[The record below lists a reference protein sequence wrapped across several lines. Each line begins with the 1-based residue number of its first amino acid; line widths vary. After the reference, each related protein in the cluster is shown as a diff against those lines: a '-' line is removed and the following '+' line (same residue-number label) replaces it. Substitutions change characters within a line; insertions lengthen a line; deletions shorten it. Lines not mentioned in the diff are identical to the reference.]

1 MSRRPASVIMVD
13 RRRRNAANNLAVEAD
28 RVLKR
33 TQQSEPRRGVRR
45 TRLRPGDNS
54 GVMVVN
60 YEPVLSGYHLIHDI
74 VRTPDLSSQQKAE
87 QINEVLKG
95 LNLYPNNNTKRL
107 ERALRLVRT
116 FDSYQ
121 HGIVRNVM
129 EGGDIN
135 QAVIPYVA
143 AFALPDEAPEFRI
156 VHEIQRNL
164 SNAERA
170 QIRNVLFELRQG
182 GYQPRTYTLPA
193 DSPGARLLRE
203 LMALNIIEGEE
214 RAVDEPPAQAPAL
227 AGPENGPPRS
237 ADRRTRSSSV
247 REGRRA
253 IGLVD
258 ERNLQQVSR
267 RGSLVNPGS
276 QANTPAAPRSASR
289 GSVSRISYLNDQRDL
304 GYVYNRAI
312 LPFAGDLILNDVPR
326 EAAADDVPREAA
338 PVEPQVDVPD
348 NVSQEAAPDEE
359 PNDAAPTP
367 TFQTVARE
375 YSVTPA
381 MLAST
386 LEKFSSDVSAR
397 ATKINDLTHSLDS
410 GLQNYAHELG
420 DEINAQVQNALSA
433 INNFVEDI
441 GANLETYKNEHGLA
455 FSNLVARVDSLDEAI
470 KKNVTRESLTNQ
482 LAELREQL
490 FSVQRPKTHGG
501 SARTGLDPP
510 SGSSGSGS
518 SSSSSD
524 ASLPGLPRGAGNGGP
539 PHKGGGKGD
548 NGIADPSSSRQ
559 EIAKDDPEGMV
570 SATRAEEKLGQLFP
584 QISID
589 NSDLRRYFTT
599 KLAYVWRSTGDE
611 QQVRDVLTGAAR
623 VGNFNDGKID
633 PTYNTP
639 GEVRSFLRDMKLTD
653 AEVYARHRDSLK
665 DMKTAHHVLLA
676 KAAVYGKTIDN
687 ELKNVEMLIKH
698 ELGKDISSSEILKRL
713 KGGLENVRYSP
724 INTLREFYDSE
735 KLKNDAGEFSEQE
748 QAVYDLVK
756 KYLGFNNDK
765 MSLNKQTNKLRGNLA
780 RYSNEEN
787 NLMRVVRE
795 AGIDLDHPA
804 KQVESLKKNV
814 SDILDAI
821 HTKKKDA
828 EEEKKVLKQELAS
841 HRADVE
847 RLVRSLWV
855 KEPIERIAAV
865 NARIQKTVSGGNRTR
880 EVAVPRPRAPKEP
893 VRKKTVKKAKK
904 EVVTPVTDADAV
916 WKKIMQNQRWKG

>member
-13 RRRRNAANNLAVEAD
+13 KRRRKSANNLAVEAD
-28 RVLKR
+28 RVLER
-33 TQQSEPRRGVRR
+33 TQRSAPRRNVRHVR
-45 TRLRPGDNS
+45 HRPGDNS

-60 YEPVLSGYHLIHDI
+60 YEPVLSGYRLIHDI
-74 VRTPDLSSQQKAE
+74 VRGDLNRQQKVE

-95 LNLYPNNNTKRL
+95 LNLYPKNDTKRL
-107 ERALRLVRT
+107 ERATRLVKT
-116 FDSYQ
+116 FDNYQ

-143 AFALPDEAPEFRI
+143 AFALPGEAPEFRI

-164 SNAERA
+164 SDAERA
-170 QIRNVLFELRQG
+170 QIRNILFELRHG
-182 GYQPRTYTLPA
+182 NYQRPRTYTLPA

-227 AGPENGPPRS
+227 AGPENGSPRS

-276 QANTPAAPRSASR
+276 QADTPAAPRSASR
-289 GSVSRISYLNDQRDL
+289 GSVGRISHLNDQRDL
-304 GYVYNRAI
+304 GYVYNRAL

-326 EAAADDVPREAA
+326 EAA
-338 PVEPQVDVPD
+338 PVEPQVDAPD
-348 NVSQEAAPDEE
+348 NVLQEAAPDEE

-375 YSVTPA
+375 YSITPA
-381 MLAST
+381 VLAST
-386 LEKFSSDVSAR
+386 LEKLSSDVSAR
-397 ATKINDLTHSLDS
+397 VTRINDLTHSLDS
-410 GLQNYAHELG
+410 GLQNYANELG
-420 DEINAQVQNALSA
+420 DEINAQLQRALAS
-433 INNFVEDI
+433 INSFVTDI
-441 GANLETYKNEHGLA
+441 DNNLNTFKNEHGLA
-455 FSNLVARVDSLDEAI
+455 FNNLVERVDSLGESL
-470 KKNVTRESLTNQ
+470 KKNVTRESFANQ
-482 LAELREQL
+482 LDELREQL
-490 FSVQRPKTHGG
+490 FNVQRPKTHGG

-524 ASLPGLPRGAGNGGP
+524 ASLSGLPRGAGNGGP
-539 PHKGGGKGD
+539 PGKGGGKG
-548 NGIADPSSSRQ
+548 GGGFADPGSSRQ
-559 EIAKDDPEGMV
+559 EIAQDDPKGMV
-570 SATRAEEKLGQLFP
+570 SATFAEEKLGQLYP
-584 QISID
+584 QLSID
-589 NSDLRRYFTT
+589 NDQLRRYFTT
-599 KLAYVWRSTGDE
+599 KLAFVWRTTKDE
-611 QQVRDVLTGAAR
+611 KRVRDVLTGAVR
-623 VGNFNDGKID
+623 DGMLNGRKVD
-633 PTYNTP
+633 LVYDVPN
-639 GEVRSFLRDMKLTD
+639 EVMSFVKDLELSDE
-653 AEVYARHRDSLK
+653 EVYARHLDSLR
-665 DMKTAHHVLLA
+665 DVQTNLNILLA
-676 KAAVYGKTIDN
+676 KSEIYQNTNKKELEERLYRIDQ
-687 ELKNVEMLIKH
+687 ELKSIGDSNLLEGLRKSKGSI
-698 ELGKDISSSEILKRL
+698 EERL
-713 KGGLENVRYSP
+713 KEYIGWATAQQPTKPLSKKEQEVFNLANEYLGF
-724 INTLREFYDSE
+724 IKAGE
-735 KLKNDAGEFSEQE
+735 KLKEKTNSLRNDFLKNKVEMN
-748 QAVYDLVK
+748 YLMDMVK
-756 KYLGFNNDK
+756 NAN
-765 MSLNKQTNKLRGNLA
+765 
-780 RYSNEEN
+780 
-787 NLMRVVRE
+787 
-795 AGIDLDHPA
+795 IDLSHPA
-804 KQVESLKKNV
+804 KQVDSLKKNV

-828 EEEKKVLKQELAS
+828 EEEKKVLKQELAN

-865 NARIQKTVSGGNRTR
+865 GSRIQKTVSGGNRIR
-880 EVAVPRPRAPKEP
+880 EAAVPRPRAPREP

-916 WKKIMQNQRWKG
+916 WKKIMQNQRWKS